1 MQIEENGIVYLFE
14 QVEDYSLEYIKSK
27 LGMLF
32 DTFLQSGFLS
42 VKNDFVRFSYVGIAA
57 NADNVICIL
66 PKYMSRKTTYG
77 APLINKGRTLI
88 KILKQYDI
96 NTSYFG
102 NRMEFY
108 DQSSLSE
115 TSEIALADFLLKD
128 YLSNGIWSYQN
139 KYIAEDDAN
148 EILWDYTVERSQPVI
163 SRYPYY
169 FDVFSQGNETLSNTV
184 ISRIHKWAIS
194 YVASRYSEVL
204 DLEII
209 FDEIE
214 STDIDELGDQE
225 YLIEIINKEL
235 RITFNDRDITL
246 LKSLKELLKSGTSAS
261 VQDYTLYGK
270 NKFEHVWE
278 DAVSFNFRNEYRE
291 FAGFISKPEW
301 VDSGSG
307 KITEKKTL
315 RPDVIKWI
323 KNDTRSVV
331 LIIDAKYYLF
341 DFNAINQKAE
351 NNPGVGDIVKQYFY
365 ELVLKRTTSNAE
377 WLKYETSYRNILMY
391 PGRERS
397 APAMTKIG
405 AVSLENSAIGSPIHN
420 FHLNPYI
427 IFDNYIKQLPLADST
442 IETLTDI

>member
-1 MQIEENGIVYLFE
+1 MQIEENGIAYLFE
-14 QVEDYSLEYIKSK
+14 QVEDYSLEYVKSK

-32 DTFLQSGFLS
+32 NPFLQAGFLT
-42 VKNDFVRFSYVGIAA
+42 VKNDLVKFNYVGIAA
-57 NADNVICIL
+57 NARNVICVL
-66 PKYMSRKTTYG
+66 PKYMFRKTILEEN
-77 APLINKGRTLI
+77 LINEGRTLI

-108 DQSSLSE
+108 DQSSSSE
-115 TSEIALADFLLKD
+115 TSEIAIADFLLKD
-128 YLSNGIWSYQN
+128 YLSHGIWSYQN
-139 KYIAEDDAN
+139 KYIAEDDSN
-148 EILWDYTVERSQPVI
+148 EVLWEYTVERSQPVI
-163 SRYPYY
+163 SKYPYY
-169 FDVFSQGNETLSNTV
+169 FNVFSQGNETLSNTV
-184 ISRIHKWAIS
+184 ISRIHKWGIS
-194 YVASRYSEVL
+194 YVASRYCEIL
-204 DLEII
+204 DLEIT

-214 STDIDELGDQE
+214 STDIEELGDQE

-246 LKSLKELLKSGTSAS
+246 LKSLKELLKIGTSTN

-301 VDSGSG
+301 VDSDFG
-307 KITEKKTL
+307 KITEKNTL

-341 DFNAINQKAE
+341 DFNTINQKAE
-351 NNPGVGDIVKQYFY
+351 NNPGVGDLVKQYFY
-365 ELVLKRTTSNAE
+365 ELVLNRATSNAD
-377 WLKYETSYRNILMY
+377 WLKYKTSYRNILMF
-391 PGRERS
+391 PGRNRS

-405 AVSLENSAIGSPIHN
+405 AVSLENSAIEKPIHN

-427 IFDNYIKQLPLADST
+427 IFDNYIKQQPLSDSM
-442 IETLTDI
+442 IETLADL

>member
-14 QVEDYSLEYIKSK
+14 QVGDYNLEYIKSK

-32 DTFLQSGFLS
+32 NAFLQSGFFS

-66 PKYMSRKTTYG
+66 PKYMFRKTSFGET
-77 APLINKGRTLI
+77 LINEGQTLI

-139 KYIAEDDAN
+139 KYIAENDAN
-148 EILWDYTVERSQPVI
+148 EILWEYTVERSQPVI

-169 FDVFSQGNETLSNTV
+169 FDIFSQGNETLSNTV

-194 YVASRYSEVL
+194 YVASRYSEIL
-204 DLEII
+204 DFEIT

-214 STDIDELGDQE
+214 STDINELGDQE

-246 LKSLKELLKSGTSAS
+246 LKSLKELLKIGTSAS

-307 KITEKKTL
+307 KITEKNTL

-323 KNDTRSVV
+323 KNGTRSVV

-365 ELVLKRTTSNAE
+365 ELVLNRATSNAA
-377 WLKYETSYRNILMY
+377 WLKFQTSYRNILMF

-405 AVSLENSAIGSPIHN
+405 TVSLENSAMEKPIYN
-420 FHLNPYI
+420 FHLNTYI
-427 IFDNYIKQLPLADST
+427 IFDNYIKRQSLPDFM
-442 IETLTDI
+442 IETLADL